1 MKAVLAPGVAALAL
15 ALAGCGSSGNE
26 AASTAGN
33 AAPLPRVA
41 APNHGDWTETVSTTD
56 RGGFLMG
63 NPDAPVKLLEYA
75 SISCPYCGRFSTD
88 AFQPLTSRYVRSGQ
102 VSWEYRPFLIHGTDP
117 AVFMLLRCAGPA
129 AFFHLSEQLYA
140 TQAEWAGKAEQ
151 LPQDEQQRLQALD
164 PQAQA
169 AALARVTGIDQFF
182 RQRGLPDARINACL
196 ADAGNLNQ
204 LGKISRRASSEEGV
218 TGTPS
223 FFING
228 QKKEA
233 GTWAELEP
241 LLRAAVGG

>member
-1 MKAVLAPGVAALAL
+1 MKAVLAPGVAAL
-15 ALAGCGSSGNE
+15 
-26 AASTAGN
+26 
-33 AAPLPRVA
+33 
-41 APNHGDWTETVSTTD
+41 
-56 RGGFLMG
+56 
-63 NPDAPVKLLEYA
+63 
-75 SISCPYCGRFSTD
+75 I
-88 AFQPLTSRYVRSGQ
+88 
-102 VSWEYRPFLIHGTDP
+102 
-117 AVFMLLRCAGPA
+117 
-129 AFFHLSEQLYA
+129 
-140 TQAEWAGKAEQ
+140 
-151 LPQDEQQRLQALD
+151 LQALN

-182 RQRGLPDARINACL
+182 RRRGLPDARINACL

-204 LGKISRRASSEEGV
+204 LGEISRRASSEEGV